1 MTKNME
7 VILNVQEKKTL
18 RKRFGES
25 ELTEK

>member
-1 MTKNME
+1 MTESLK

-25 ELTEK
+25 ELTKK